1 MELWDQVAQ
10 RFLLQKQGIKEL
22 DETLNSLEFSRADR
36 VSGLASG
43 WTLGDFPLYEASP
56 VSFQF
61 SRMSERH

>member
-36 VSGLASG
+36 VSRPASG
-43 WTLGDFPLYEASP
+43 WALGGF
-56 VSFQF
+56 
-61 SRMSERH
+61 HG